1 MTTVNYYIQQSLSS
15 TTCLKIL
22 GVSSEQIYSKYM
34 PTTLARQNLICD
46 VLQGVEN
53 DAVLYSESMD
63 VNGDSSSESDQM
75 YLSSSSSLLSSSSS
89 SSSDAMSLGST
100 DDNDDSI
107 YLASMFAMTE
117 LLEAILKTQVI
128 SPNEVV
134 KCSQFILVLEIYVY
148 HLTPLMNW
156 SSESRTTRHSKI
168 TLT

>member
-1 MTTVNYYIQQSLSS
+1 MTLFCTQKAWMSMETAPPSR
-15 TTCLKIL
+15 TKC
-22 GVSSEQIYSKYM
+22 
-34 PTTLARQNLICD
+34 ICH
-46 VLQGVEN
+46 Q
-53 DAVLYSESMD
+53 
-63 VNGDSSSESDQM
+63 
-75 YLSSSSSLLSSSSS
+75 SSSLLSSSSS

-107 YLASMFAMTE
+107 YLASMFTMRE

-134 KCSQFILVLEIYVY
+134 KCSQLILVLEIYVY
-148 HLTPLMNW
+148 HLTPLTNW